1 MLSDR
6 CRKEIN
12 PLLYGETLRQAKR
25 DYGSDHPAADITA
38 FSGYRVDIFAGME
51 VIAPALNLKR
61 HADSGSHP
69 ALTVTAG
76 ASPTFT

>member
-25 DYGSDHPAADITA
+25 DYGSDHPAADNTA
-38 FSGYRVDIFAGME
+38 KVSGELARVSYKIMGL
-51 VIAPALNLKR
+51 PK
-61 HADSGSHP
+61 P
-69 ALTVTAG
+69 
-76 ASPTFT
+76 